1 MKQFHGIV
9 TGNTPISSDFLEMTF
24 TWDNS
29 AGMPVPGH
37 FFTLRI
43 SGDSVPLLRR
53 PFALSAFDA
62 TNGAAVMYQRRGR
75 GTALLATKGEG
86 DPLDVLGPLGRPFP
100 LPEGRKALL
109 IAGGIGIGPIAFLAD
124 TLAGREIPFQ
134 LVIGCRSAPLFPAT
148 LRLSGLGPVI
158 CTDDGSLGF
167 KGTTGDYLRSIEATI
182 DRDTVLY
189 ACGPLPMLRACHEL
203 AIRRECE
210 CFVSVEQVM
219 ACGVGACMGCA
230 VKAAGGGYLRA
241 CTEGPVFASRELAWE

>member
-1 MKQFHGIV
+1 MKQFLGTV

-24 TWDNS
+24 TWDNA
-29 AGMPVPGH
+29 AGTPLPGQ

-43 SGDSVPLLRR
+43 SDDSVPLLRR
-53 PFALSAFDA
+53 PFALAAFDEA
-62 TNGAAVMYQRRGR
+62 RGAVMMYQRRGR
-75 GTALLATKGEG
+75 GTEILATKVGG
-86 DPLDVLGPLGRPFP
+86 DRLDVLGPLGRPFP

-124 TLAGREIPFQ
+124 ALAARENPFR

-148 LRLSGLGPVI
+148 LRLAGLSPVI
-158 CTDDGSLGF
+158 CTDDGTLGF
-167 KGTTGDYLRSIEATI
+167 KGTTGDYLRSIEHTI

-189 ACGPLPMLRACHEL
+189 ACGPLPMLKACHEM
-203 AIRRECE
+203 AILRECD

-241 CTEGPVFASRELAWE
+241 CTEGPVFASRELDWE